1 MLKIDRLRLSLPAG
15 YESRADRIARLVAD
29 ELAGLQLQGDAHF
42 DRLTLPAVEV
52 GPRATDRQVAG
63 AVTRAMA
70 SQLKDIKDTRDT
82 RDNKDTSLQSLVSL
96 RSLVSSSS
104 GGKP

>member
-15 YESRADRIARLVAD
+15 YEARADRIARLVAD
-29 ELAGLQLQGDAHF
+29 ELAGLPVHGDAHF
-42 DRLTLPAVEV
+42 DQLTLPTVEV
-52 GPRATDRQVAG
+52 GPRATDAQVAG

-70 SQLKDIKDTRDT
+70 SHLAAGSAGVPPATNQV
-82 RDNKDTSLQSLVSL
+82 TSPAGRR
-96 RSLVSSSS
+96 RSQW

>member
-15 YESRADRIARLVAD
+15 YEGRADRIARLVAD

-52 GPRATDRQVAG
+52 GPRATDRQVASSIAG
-63 AVTRAMA
+63 AM
-70 SQLKDIKDTRDT
+70 
-82 RDNKDTSLQSLVSL
+82 
-96 RSLVSSSS
+96 SSHLT

>member
-42 DRLTLPAVEV
+42 DRLALPTVEV
-52 GPRATDRQVAG
+52 GSNASNREVASRI
-63 AVTRAMA
+63 ASSMA
-70 SQLKDIKDTRDT
+70 AHLG
-82 RDNKDTSLQSLVSL
+82 
-96 RSLVSSSS
+96 